1 MYRGCTYLNA
11 INYNEEAT
19 ADDGSCEFEETTS
32 NDCIAD
38 LDGNGQVGSPDL
50 LLFLGAFGE
59 VCE

>member
-1 MYRGCTYLNA
+1 MTA

-19 ADDGSCEFEETTS
+19 ADDSSCEFEGSVS